1 MFKCMIVCCR
11 MYGSILLVVATILTT
26 HLAHAQNHL
35 LDSLKKELTGVQDT
49 TQLKIVAEIAYHM
62 ADYDPLESKH
72 FADRQLRLARRLKR
86 ADYESD
92 ALSNLAYYYS
102 LVNKIDSATFYQRK
116 VLEIGI
122 RRKSER
128 TIASA
133 YNNLGTYYWQTDDLD
148 SAMEYFLKS
157 LRLYEKIGKKSG
169 IGQAINNVAGVL
181 VMQKKFAL
189 ALPYYKDALRLNTDL
204 KDSAQ
209 MTNNL
214 VNLGITFEELEQ
226 FDSAIFYYNK
236 TLAIC
241 NQIGD
246 RATKAVVLGS
256 LGNVSRKTKNYQQ
269 AVVYYSEALA
279 LNKLLGTNDRL
290 VENQVDMGKTYIL
303 LRELDKAEE
312 ILLAALRKAKEIN
325 TKSYTNRAYNALAEL
340 YEARS
345 DYRKAYQYKSLFSDL
360 NDTLFN
366 QESSKKIM
374 ELNIKYESEKKA
386 QQIALHEKEIEV
398 LNEKAKVDQLRK
410 SVLGGGLVASMLI
423 GGLAFYS
430 IRQKLNQ
437 QKAER
442 AKEKE
447 DYEKDLAFKKK
458 ELAIHTLHLVQKSE
472 LLESIHEKLEELK
485 KEPDA
490 NKNAIR
496 RLVQLIKNDY
506 QTEKDWQ
513 NFKSYFEQVHEHFDA
528 KLREHFNDL
537 THHEIRLAT
546 LLKMNLSTKEIA
558 AILNI
563 SPDSV
568 NKARYRLRKKLN
580 LSTEDSLENFLL
592 AL

>member
-1 MFKCMIVCCR
+1 MIVVFR
-11 MYGSILLVVATILTT
+11 RYVSFLFVVTLLVLTDCSIY
-26 HLAHAQNHL
+26 AQSHL
-35 LDSLKKELTGVQDT
+35 LDSLKKELTGANDT
-49 TQLKIVAEIAYHM
+49 IQLKILGEASYHM
-62 ADYDPLESKH
+62 ADYDPRESKR
-72 FADRQLRLARRLKR
+72 FADEQLALAKMLKSIK
-86 ADYESD
+86 YESD
-92 ALSNLAYYYS
+92 ALNNLAYYYS
-102 LVNKIDSATFYQRK
+102 LINNIDSAIIYQKR

-122 RRKSER
+122 IRNSES

-148 SAMEYFLKS
+148 SAMDYYLKA
-157 LRLYEKIGKKSG
+157 LRMYERLNKKAG
-169 IGQAINNVAGVL
+169 MGQTMNNVAGVL
-181 VMQKKFAL
+181 VMQKKFTL
-189 ALPYYKDALRLNTDL
+189 ALPYYKNALSLNTAL

-209 MTNNL
+209 TTNNL
-214 VNLGITFEELEQ
+214 VNIGITFEELEQ
-226 FDSAIFYYNK
+226 FDSAIFYYNR
-236 TLAIC
+236 TLTIC
-241 NQIGD
+241 NRIGD
-246 RATKAVVLGS
+246 RTTKTIVLGS
-256 LGNVSRKTKNYQQ
+256 LGNVSRKTKNYQR
-269 AVVYYSEALA
+269 AIAYYSESLA

-290 VENQVDMGKTYIL
+290 VENQIDLGRTYIL
-303 LRELDKAEE
+303 LHELGKAEE
-312 ILLAALRKAKEIN
+312 MLLAALRKAKEIN
-325 TKSYTNRAYNALAEL
+325 TKSYTRKAYSALADL

-345 DYRKAYQYKSLFSDL
+345 DYRRAYQYKNLFSDL

-366 QESSKKIM
+366 EESSKKIM

-386 QQIALHEKEIEV
+386 QQISLHEKEIEV
-398 LNEKAKVDQLRK
+398 LNQTAKVDQLRK
-410 SVLGGGLVASMLI
+410 SVLGGGLVASIII

-430 IRQKLNQ
+430 IRQKLNR
-437 QKAER
+437 QKVER

-447 DYEKDLAFKKK
+447 DYERDLAFKKK

-472 LLESIHEKLEELK
+472 LLESIQQKLEELK

-558 AILNI
+558 SILNI

>member
-1 MFKCMIVCCR
+1 MIVGYR
-11 MYGSILLVVATILTT
+11 IYRSFLLVVVIMLT
-26 HLAHAQNHL
+26 ARFADAQSHL
-35 LDSLKKELTGVQDT
+35 LDSLKRQLTGAQDT
-49 TQLKIVAEIAYHM
+49 TQLKILGEVAYYI

-72 FADRQLRLARRLKR
+72 LADKQLILARMLKR

-92 ALSNLAYYYS
+92 ALNNLAYYYS
-102 LVNKIDSATFYQRK
+102 LTNQIDSAVNYQRK
-116 VLEIGI
+116 VLEIGK
-122 RRKSER
+122 RRNSER

-148 SAMEYFLKS
+148 SAMEYYTKS
-157 LRLYEKIGKKSG
+157 LGMYEKLDKKSG
-169 IGQAINNVAGVL
+169 MAQTMNNVAGVL
-181 VMQKKFAL
+181 IMQKKPAL
-189 ALPYYKDALRLNTDL
+189 ALPYYKDALRLNSML
-204 KDSAQ
+204 RDSGQ

-214 VNLGITFEELEQ
+214 VNLGIAFEQLEQ

-246 RATKAVVLGS
+246 RLTKTIVLES
-256 LGNVSRKTKNYQQ
+256 LGNISRKTENYEQ
-269 AVVYYSEALA
+269 AIRYYAESLA
-279 LNKLLGTNDRL
+279 LNKLLGTHDRL
-290 VENQVDMGKTYIL
+290 VESQVDMGRTYIL

-312 ILLAALRKAKEIN
+312 MLLAALRKAKEIN
-325 TKSYTNRAYNALAEL
+325 TKSYTSKAYNALAEL
-340 YEARS
+340 YAARS
-345 DYRKAYQYKSLFSDL
+345 DYRNAYQYKSLFSDL

-366 QESSKKIM
+366 EESSKKIM
-374 ELNIKYESEKKA
+374 ELNVKYESEKKA

-398 LNEKAKVDQLRK
+398 LNQKAKVDQLRK
-410 SVLGGGLVASMLI
+410 SVLGGGLVASMII

-437 QKAER
+437 QKIER

-447 DYEKDLAFKKK
+447 DYEKDLAFKRK

-485 KEPDA
+485 KEPDV